1 MRKESSSTYV
11 LLIGALLCLMS
22 LPNGSTERMRGSAVA
37 LFSPT
42 WEQLGWLRLMFRQQG
57 KRASQEEMQRL
68 QLENQLLHSEVERL
82 QELVQHEL
90 FLKEISRDS
99 IHSEE
104 VQNYL
109 NLQLQALPARVIFR
123 SPGTWNSSVWLN
135 VGSGDNEKFGKQVIA
150 KNSPVMVGM
159 SIIGVVDYVGKRQC
173 RVRLITDSGLN
184 PSVRVARGVNAEVV
198 KALNECLRVIDDQE
212 LVQLLKMY
220 KRDYLDVGSASY
232 LAKGELCG
240 SSEPLWRAQGQL
252 LKGTGFNYDYPD
264 EIGSARD
271 LRTGL
276 SKDAPPKRKA
286 VPLIRLGDLL
296 VTTGM
301 DGVFPK
307 GLHVAKV
314 TAVNPLKEGDYFY
327 DIEAVPTAG
336 NLNEIDM
343 VMVLPPVGFD
353 PSDKPP
359 YLS

>member
-1 MRKESSSTYV
+1 MRKDSSTTY
-11 LLIGALLCLMS
+11 LLVIGALLCLMS
-22 LPNGSTERMRGSAVA
+22 LPNASTERLRSTTVA
-37 LFSPT
+37 LFAPT
-42 WEQLGWLRLMFRQQG
+42 WEQLSWIRFLFRQEG
-57 KRASQEEMQRL
+57 KRISQEELQRL
-68 QLENQLLHSEVERL
+68 QLENQLLHSEVGRL

-90 FLKEISRDS
+90 FLKEIDRAS

-104 VQNYL
+104 VQRFL
-109 NLQLQALPARVIFR
+109 DLQLNAMPARVIFR

-135 VGSGDNEKFGKQVIA
+135 IGQADNSRFAKPVIA
-150 KNSPVMVGM
+150 KNSPVVVGM
-159 SIIGVVDYVGKRQC
+159 SIVGVVDYVGTRQC

-198 KALNECLRVIDDQE
+198 RAINECLRVIDDQE

-220 KRDYLDVGSASY
+220 KRDYLDVHSAAY

-240 SSEPLWRAQGQL
+240 SSHPLWRAQGQI

-264 EIGSARD
+264 ELGPARD
-271 LRTGL
+271 LRTGMA
-276 SKDAPPKRKA
+276 KEGKKKA
-286 VPLIRLGDLL
+286 APLIRLGDLL

-314 TAVNPLKEGDYFY
+314 TAIASLKEGDYFY

-353 PSDKPP
+353 PTDKPP